1 MKKKFTLLLFA
12 ILSLTMSLNAQ
23 SPLTFQWA
31 HSVDGATTGGD
42 NVMGMCKS
50 SDGYYYVAT
59 NFGTST
65 TQNAMNVWFDGE
77 QLKDKYGF
85 YEGSPYTGTS
95 QNGNMLL
102 QKIAKDGSVVWT
114 TFTNKGD
121 VDHSATQI
129 APTSDGG
136 VIIALKC
143 RAWVEDA
150 GLINLLCYVD
160 PKGAEQRITSD
171 QVKSEYRYLI
181 MKITK
186 AGKIGWYR
194 IISGLVKTYDET
206 HATKNN
212 IYINGLAVDEKDNIY
227 LAGNFRTEMYLNKA
241 DGTSATLVAK
251 SSIDSWGGDSQN
263 VVGDMFLV
271 KLDSK
276 GYYLNSIVNDGIV
289 DCAFLDKVAYNDGK
303 LYLDGRVRSVGND
316 ITFGGVKVNA
326 SKDFQTQLLLSVN
339 TEDLSVN
346 YIKSLTSVANKSGR
360 FVIQNKSAQYLNGY
374 VYFTGLLNGSW
385 KQENESENIATN
397 HSSNQLK
404 GYVLKMNPE
413 TGKVEKATV
422 RTDGGIGGF
431 FGVYEGTKKLYAFG
445 YGMGATDRGAIIAPI
460 DKETYA
466 VETPII
472 VCTYGIVGNAT
483 APIVDG
489 DILVM
494 ANRGGKGNTTDNVA
508 SFYGTDKKFEN
519 LNCWGSVYYSYK
531 MSDVISTGINKPTIS
546 GVASDAIVD
555 VYTLG
560 GVKVK
565 SGVAAG
571 NATEGLAKGIY
582 IVNHKKVIV
591 K

>member
-23 SPLTFQWA
+23 SPLAFQWA

-50 SDGYYYVAT
+50 SDGYYYIAT

-65 TQNAMNVWFDGE
+65 SQKALNVWFDGE
-77 QLKDKYGF
+77 LLKNEHGA
-85 YEGSPYTGTS
+85 YEGSPYTGNS

-102 QKIAKDGSVVWT
+102 QKVAKDGSVVWT
-114 TFTNKGD
+114 TFTKKGD
-121 VDHSATQI
+121 VDHAEV

-136 VIIALKC
+136 LIVALKC
-143 RAWVEDA
+143 RAWVKEA
-150 GLINLLCYVD
+150 GLENMLCYVD
-160 PKGAEQRITSD
+160 ANESETNITGD
-171 QVKSEYRYLI
+171 QVESEYRYLI

-186 AGKIGWYR
+186 TGTIEWYR
-194 IISGLVKTYDET
+194 KITGLVKNGEKQP
-206 HATKNN
+206 TKNN
-212 IYINGLAVDEKDNIY
+212 IYVYGLAVDEYDNIY
-227 LAGNFRTEMYLNKA
+227 LAGNFRTEMYLNKS
-241 DGTSATLVAK
+241 DETKVTLVAK
-251 SSIDSWGGDSQN
+251 SSVDTWDGDSQN
-263 VVGDMFLV
+263 TVGDMFLV

-276 GYYLNSIVNDGIV
+276 GYYLNSIVNNGIV
-289 DCAFLDKVAYNDGK
+289 DCAFLDKVVYNNGK
-303 LYLDGRVRSVGND
+303 LYLDGRVKSVGNE
-316 ITFGGVKVNA
+316 ITFGGVTVNA

-346 YIKSLTSVANKSGR
+346 YIKSLTSVENVKKR

-385 KQENESENIATN
+385 QQEGESENIATN
-397 HSSNQLK
+397 HTSAQLK

-431 FGVYEGTKKLYAFG
+431 LGVYEGAEKLYAFG
-445 YGMGATDRGAIIAPI
+445 YDFSGGAIIAPI

-483 APIVDG
+483 TPIVDG
-489 DILVM
+489 ENFVM
-494 ANRGGKGNTTDNVA
+494 ANRGKSAA

-519 LNCWGSVYYSYK
+519 LKNWGSVYYSYK

-546 GVASDAIVD
+546 GVASDVIVD

-565 SGVAAG
+565 SGVAAS

>member
-12 ILSLTMSLNAQ
+12 ILSLTMSMNAQ

-50 SDGYYYVAT
+50 SDGYYYIAT

-65 TQNAMNVWFDGE
+65 TQKALNVWFDGE
-77 QLKDKYGF
+77 QLKDEHGA

-102 QKIAKDGSVVWT
+102 QKVAKDGSVVWT
-114 TFTNKGD
+114 VFTKKGD
-121 VDHSATQI
+121 VDHAEI

-136 VIIALKC
+136 LIVALKC
-143 RAWVEDA
+143 RAWVKEA
-150 GLINLLCYVD
+150 GLENMLCYVD
-160 PKGAEQRITSD
+160 ATGSENDITGD
-171 QVKSEYRYLI
+171 QVESEYRYLI

-186 AGKIGWYR
+186 TGMIEWYR
-194 IISGLVKTYDET
+194 KITGLVKTNGENKP
-206 HATKNN
+206 TKNN
-212 IYINGLAVDEKDNIY
+212 IYVNGLAVDESDNIY
-227 LAGNFRTEMYLNKA
+227 LAGNFRTEMYLNKS
-241 DGTSATLVAK
+241 DGTKATMVAK
-251 SSIDSWGGDSQN
+251 SSVDTWGGDSQN
-263 VVGDMFLV
+263 TVGDMFLA

-276 GYYLNSIVNDGIV
+276 GYYLNSVVNEGVV
-289 DCAFLDKVAYNDGK
+289 DCAFLDKVVYNDGK
-303 LYLDGRVRSVGND
+303 LYLDGRVKSVGNE
-316 ITFGGVKVNA
+316 ITFGGVKVDA

-346 YIKSLTSVANKSGR
+346 YIKSLTSVANKSGK
-360 FVIQNKSAQYLNGY
+360 FVIQNKSVQYLNGY

-385 KQENESENIATN
+385 QQEGESENIATN
-397 HSSNQLK
+397 HTSAQLK

-413 TGKVEKATV
+413 IGKVEKATV

-445 YGMGATDRGAIIAPI
+445 YGMSATDRGAIIVPI

-483 APIVDG
+483 SPIVDG
-489 DILVM
+489 ENFVM
-494 ANRGGKGNTTDNVA
+494 ANRGKSAA

-519 LNCWGSVYYSYK
+519 LKNWGSVYYSYK

-546 GVASDAIVD
+546 GVASDVIVD

-565 SGVAAG
+565 SGVAAS

>member
-23 SPLTFQWA
+23 SPLAFQWA

-50 SDGYYYVAT
+50 SDGYYYIAT

-65 TQNAMNVWFDGE
+65 TQKALNVWFDGE
-77 QLKDKYGF
+77 QLKGDHSV

-102 QKIAKDGSVVWT
+102 QKVAKDGSVVWT
-114 TFTNKGD
+114 TFTKKGD
-121 VDHSATQI
+121 VDHAEI

-136 VIIALKC
+136 LIVALKC
-143 RAWVEDA
+143 RAWVKEA
-150 GLINLLCYVD
+150 GLENMLCYVD
-160 PKGAEQRITSD
+160 ATESETNITGD
-171 QVKSEYRYLI
+171 QVESEYRYLI

-186 AGKIGWYR
+186 TGTIEWYR
-194 IISGLVKTYDET
+194 KITGLVKTNGEKKP
-206 HATKNN
+206 TKNN
-212 IYINGLAVDEKDNIY
+212 IYVNGLAVDENDNIY
-227 LAGNFRTEMYLNKA
+227 LAGNFRTEMYLNKS
-241 DGTSATLVAK
+241 DETKVTLVAK
-251 SSIDSWGGDSQN
+251 SSVDTWGGDSQN
-263 VVGDMFLV
+263 TVGDMFLA

-276 GYYLNSIVNDGIV
+276 GYYLNSVVNEGVV
-289 DCAFLDKVAYNDGK
+289 DCAFLDKVVYNDGK
-303 LYLDGRVRSVGND
+303 LYLDGRVKSVGNE
-316 ITFGGVKVNA
+316 ITFGGVKVDA

-360 FVIQNKSAQYLNGY
+360 FVIQNKSVQYLNGY

-385 KQENESENIATN
+385 QQEGESENIATN
-397 HSSNQLK
+397 HESAQLK

-422 RTDGGIGGF
+422 RTDGSIGGF
-431 FGVYEGTKKLYAFG
+431 FGVYEGTEKLYAFG
-445 YGMGATDRGAIIAPI
+445 YDFSGGAIVAPI
-460 DKETYA
+460 NKNTYA
-466 VETPII
+466 VETPIQ
-472 VCTYGIVGNAT
+472 VCDYGTVGNAT

-489 DILVM
+489 ENFIM
-494 ANRGGKGNTTDNVA
+494 ANRGGIARATDNTV

-546 GVASDAIVD
+546 GVDSDAFVD
-555 VYTLG
+555 VYTIG

-571 NATEGLAKGIY
+571 NATEGLAKGVY

>member
-23 SPLTFQWA
+23 SPLAFQWA

-50 SDGYYYVAT
+50 SDGYYYIAT

-65 TQNAMNVWFDGE
+65 TQKALNVWFDGE
-77 QLKDKYGF
+77 LLEGNHGA

-102 QKIAKDGSVVWT
+102 QKVAKDGSVVWT
-114 TFTNKGD
+114 TFTKKGD
-121 VDHSATQI
+121 VDHAEV

-136 VIIALKC
+136 LIVALKC
-143 RAWVEDA
+143 RAWVKEA
-150 GLINLLCYVD
+150 GLENMLCYVD
-160 PKGAEQRITSD
+160 ATESETNITGD
-171 QVKSEYRYLI
+171 QVESEYRYLI

-186 AGKIGWYR
+186 TGTIEWYR
-194 IISGLVKTYDET
+194 KITGLVKNGEKQP
-206 HATKNN
+206 TKNN
-212 IYINGLAVDEKDNIY
+212 IYVYGLAVDEYDNIY
-227 LAGNFRTEMYLNKA
+227 LAGNFRTEMYLNKS
-241 DGTSATLVAK
+241 DETKVTLVAK
-251 SSIDSWGGDSQN
+251 SSVDTWDGDSQN
-263 VVGDMFLV
+263 TVGDMFLV

-276 GYYLNSIVNDGIV
+276 GYYLNSIVNNGIV
-289 DCAFLDKVAYNDGK
+289 DCAFLDKVVYNNGK
-303 LYLDGRVRSVGND
+303 LYLDGRVKSVGNE
-316 ITFGGVKVNA
+316 ITFGGVTVNA

-346 YIKSLTSVANKSGR
+346 YIKSLTSVENVKKR

-385 KQENESENIATN
+385 QQEGESENIATN
-397 HSSNQLK
+397 HTAAQLK

-445 YGMGATDRGAIIAPI
+445 YDFSGGAIIAPI

-472 VCTYGIVGNAT
+472 VCKYGIVGNAT
-483 APIVDG
+483 TPIVDG
-489 DILVM
+489 ENFVM
-494 ANRGGKGNTTDNVA
+494 ANRGKSAA

-519 LNCWGSVYYSYK
+519 LKNWGSVYYSYK

-546 GVASDAIVD
+546 GVASDVIVD

-565 SGVAAG
+565 SGVAAS

>member
-23 SPLTFQWA
+23 SPLAFQWA
-31 HSVDGATTGGD
+31 HSVDGATTAGD

-50 SDGYYYVAT
+50 SDGYYYIAT

-65 TQNAMNVWFDGE
+65 SQKALNVWFDGE
-77 QLKDKYGF
+77 LLKNEHGA
-85 YEGSPYTGTS
+85 YEGSPYTGNS

-102 QKIAKDGSVVWT
+102 QKVAKDGSVVWT
-114 TFTNKGD
+114 TFTKKGD
-121 VDHSATQI
+121 VDHAEV

-136 VIIALKC
+136 LIVALKC
-143 RAWVEDA
+143 RAWVKEA
-150 GLINLLCYVD
+150 GLENMLCYVD
-160 PKGAEQRITSD
+160 ATESETNITGD
-171 QVKSEYRYLI
+171 QVESEYRYLI

-186 AGKIGWYR
+186 TGTIEWYR
-194 IISGLVKTYDET
+194 KITGLVKNGKKQP
-206 HATKNN
+206 TKNN
-212 IYINGLAVDEKDNIY
+212 IYVYGLAVDEYDNIY
-227 LAGNFRTEMYLNKA
+227 LAGNFRTEMYLNKS
-241 DGTSATLVAK
+241 DETKVTLVAK
-251 SSIDSWGGDSQN
+251 SSVDTWDGDSQN
-263 VVGDMFLV
+263 TVGDMFLV

-276 GYYLNSIVNDGIV
+276 GYYLNSIVNNGIV
-289 DCAFLDKVAYNDGK
+289 DCAFLDKVVYNNGK
-303 LYLDGRVRSVGND
+303 LYLDGRVKSVGNE
-316 ITFGGVKVNA
+316 ITFGGVTVNA

-346 YIKSLTSVANKSGR
+346 YIKSLTSVENVKKR

-385 KQENESENIATN
+385 QQEGESENIATN
-397 HSSNQLK
+397 HTSAQLK

-445 YGMGATDRGAIIAPI
+445 YDFSGGAIIAPI

-472 VCTYGIVGNAT
+472 VCKYGIVGNAT
-483 APIVDG
+483 TPIVDG
-489 DILVM
+489 ENFVM
-494 ANRGGKGNTTDNVA
+494 ANRGKSAA

-519 LNCWGSVYYSYK
+519 LKNWGSVYYSYK

-546 GVASDAIVD
+546 GVASDVIVD

-565 SGVAAG
+565 SGVAAS

>member
-23 SPLTFQWA
+23 TPLAFQWA

-50 SDGYYYVAT
+50 SDGYYYIAT

-65 TQNAMNVWFDGE
+65 TKKALNVWFDGE
-77 QLKDKYGF
+77 LLKNEHGA

-102 QKIAKDGSVVWT
+102 QKVAKDGSVVWT
-114 TFTNKGD
+114 TFTKKGD
-121 VDHSATQI
+121 VDHAEV

-136 VIIALKC
+136 LIVALKC
-143 RAWVEDA
+143 RAWVKEA
-150 GLINLLCYVD
+150 GLENMLCYVD
-160 PKGAEQRITSD
+160 ATESETNITGD
-171 QVKSEYRYLI
+171 QVESEYRYLI

-186 AGKIGWYR
+186 TGTIEWYR
-194 IISGLVKTYDET
+194 KITGLVKNGEKQP
-206 HATKNN
+206 TKNN
-212 IYINGLAVDEKDNIY
+212 IYVYGLAVDEYDNIY
-227 LAGNFRTEMYLNKA
+227 LAGNFRTEMYLNKS
-241 DGTSATLVAK
+241 DETKATLVAK
-251 SSIDSWGGDSQN
+251 SSVDTWGGDSQN
-263 VVGDMFLV
+263 TVGDMFLV

-276 GYYLNSIVNDGIV
+276 GYYLNSVVNEGVV
-289 DCAFLDKVAYNDGK
+289 DCAFLDKVVYNDGK
-303 LYLDGRVRSVGND
+303 LYLDGRVKSVGNE
-316 ITFGGVKVNA
+316 ITFGGVTVNA

-360 FVIQNKSAQYLNGY
+360 FVIQNKSVQYLNGY

-385 KQENESENIATN
+385 KQESESENIATN
-397 HSSNQLK
+397 HTSAQLK
-404 GYVLKMNPE
+404 GYVVKMNPE

-431 FGVYEGTKKLYAFG
+431 FGVYEGAEKLYAFG
-445 YGMGATDRGAIIAPI
+445 YDFSGGAIVAPI
-460 DKETYA
+460 NKNTYA

-472 VCTYGIVGNAT
+472 VCKYGLVGNAT
-483 APIVDG
+483 TPIVDG
-489 DILVM
+489 ENFVM
-494 ANRGGKGNTTDNVA
+494 ANRGKSAA

-519 LNCWGSVYYSYK
+519 LKNWGSVYYSYK

-546 GVASDAIVD
+546 GIDSDVIVD

-565 SGVAAG
+565 SGVAAS

>member
-23 SPLTFQWA
+23 SPLAFQWA

-50 SDGYYYVAT
+50 SDGYYYIAT

-65 TQNAMNVWFDGE
+65 TQKALNVWFDGE
-77 QLKDKYGF
+77 QLKGDHSV

-102 QKIAKDGSVVWT
+102 QKVAKDGSVVWT
-114 TFTNKGD
+114 TFTKKGD
-121 VDHSATQI
+121 VDHPEI

-136 VIIALKC
+136 LIVALKC
-143 RAWVEDA
+143 RAWVKEA
-150 GLINLLCYVD
+150 GLENMLCYVD
-160 PKGAEQRITSD
+160 ATESETNITGD
-171 QVKSEYRYLI
+171 QVESEYRYLI

-186 AGKIGWYR
+186 TGTIEWYR
-194 IISGLVKTYDET
+194 KITGLVKTNGEKKP
-206 HATKNN
+206 TKNN
-212 IYINGLAVDEKDNIY
+212 IYVNGLAVDENDNIY
-227 LAGNFRTEMYLNKA
+227 LAGNFRTEMYLNKS
-241 DGTSATLVAK
+241 DETKVTLVAK
-251 SSIDSWGGDSQN
+251 SSVDTWGGDSQN
-263 VVGDMFLV
+263 TVGDMFLA

-276 GYYLNSIVNDGIV
+276 GYYLNSVVNEGVV
-289 DCAFLDKVAYNDGK
+289 DCAFLDKVVYNDGK
-303 LYLDGRVRSVGND
+303 LYLDGRVKSVGNE
-316 ITFGGVKVNA
+316 ITFGGVKVDA

-360 FVIQNKSAQYLNGY
+360 FVIQNKSVQYLNGY

-385 KQENESENIATN
+385 QQEGESENIATN
-397 HSSNQLK
+397 HESAQLK

-422 RTDGGIGGF
+422 RTDGSIGGF

-445 YGMGATDRGAIIAPI
+445 YGMSATDRGAIIVPI

-483 APIVDG
+483 SPIVDG
-489 DILVM
+489 ENFVM
-494 ANRGGKGNTTDNVA
+494 ANRGKSAA

-519 LNCWGSVYYSYK
+519 LKNWGSVYYSYK

-546 GVASDAIVD
+546 GVASDVIVD

-565 SGVAAG
+565 SGVAAS
-571 NATEGLAKGIY
+571 NATEGLAKGVY

>member
-23 SPLTFQWA
+23 SPLAFQWA

-50 SDGYYYVAT
+50 SDGYYYIAT

-65 TQNAMNVWFDGE
+65 SQKALNVWFDGE
-77 QLKDKYGF
+77 LLKNEHGA

-102 QKIAKDGSVVWT
+102 QKVAKDGSVVWT
-114 TFTNKGD
+114 TFTKKCD
-121 VDHSATQI
+121 VDHAEI

-136 VIIALKC
+136 LIVALKC
-143 RAWVEDA
+143 RAWVKEA
-150 GLINLLCYVD
+150 GLENMLCYVD
-160 PKGAEQRITSD
+160 ATESETNITGD
-171 QVKSEYRYLI
+171 QVESEYRYLI

-186 AGKIGWYR
+186 TGTIEWYR
-194 IISGLVKTYDET
+194 RITGLVKTNGENKP
-206 HATKNN
+206 TKNN
-212 IYINGLAVDEKDNIY
+212 IYVNGLAVDENDNIY
-227 LAGNFRTEMYLNKA
+227 LAGNFRTEMYLNKS
-241 DGTSATLVAK
+241 DETKATLVAK
-251 SSIDSWGGDSQN
+251 SSVDTWGGDSQN
-263 VVGDMFLV
+263 TVGDMFLV

-276 GYYLNSIVNDGIV
+276 GYYLNSVVNEGVV
-289 DCAFLDKVAYNDGK
+289 DCAFLDKVVYNDGK
-303 LYLDGRVRSVGND
+303 LYLDGRVKSVGNE
-316 ITFGGVKVNA
+316 ITFGGVTVNA

-360 FVIQNKSAQYLNGY
+360 FVIQNKSVQYLNGY

-385 KQENESENIATN
+385 QQEGKSENIATN
-397 HSSNQLK
+397 HSSTQLK

-472 VCTYGIVGNAT
+472 VCIYGIVGNAT
-483 APIVDG
+483 TPIVDG
-489 DILVM
+489 ENFVM
-494 ANRGGKGNTTDNVA
+494 ANRGKSAA

-519 LNCWGSVYYSYK
+519 LKNWGSVYYSYK

-546 GVASDAIVD
+546 GVASDVIVD

-565 SGVAAG
+565 SGVAAS

>member
-23 SPLTFQWA
+23 SPLAFQWA

-50 SDGYYYVAT
+50 SDGYYYIAT

-65 TQNAMNVWFDGE
+65 TQKALNVWFDGE
-77 QLKDKYGF
+77 LLEGNHGA

-102 QKIAKDGSVVWT
+102 QKVAKDGSVVWT
-114 TFTNKGD
+114 TFTKKGD
-121 VDHSATQI
+121 VDHAEV

-136 VIIALKC
+136 LIVALKC
-143 RAWVEDA
+143 RAWVKEA
-150 GLINLLCYVD
+150 GLENMLCYVD
-160 PKGAEQRITSD
+160 ATESETNITGD
-171 QVKSEYRYLI
+171 QVESEYRYLI

-186 AGKIGWYR
+186 TGTIEWYR
-194 IISGLVKTYDET
+194 KITGLVKNGEKQP
-206 HATKNN
+206 TKNN
-212 IYINGLAVDEKDNIY
+212 IYVYGLAVDEYDNIY
-227 LAGNFRTEMYLNKA
+227 LAGNFRTEMYLNKS
-241 DGTSATLVAK
+241 DETKVTLVAK
-251 SSIDSWGGDSQN
+251 SSVDTWDGDSQN
-263 VVGDMFLV
+263 TVGDMFLV

-276 GYYLNSIVNDGIV
+276 GYYLNSIVNNGIV
-289 DCAFLDKVAYNDGK
+289 DCAFLDKVVYNNGK
-303 LYLDGRVRSVGND
+303 LYLDGRVKSVGNE
-316 ITFGGVKVNA
+316 ITFGGVTVNA

-346 YIKSLTSVANKSGR
+346 YIKSLTSVENVKKR

-385 KQENESENIATN
+385 QQEGESENIATN
-397 HSSNQLK
+397 HTSAQLK

-445 YGMGATDRGAIIAPI
+445 YDFSGGAIIGPI

-472 VCTYGIVGNAT
+472 VCKYGIVGNAT
-483 APIVDG
+483 TPIVDG
-489 DILVM
+489 ENFVM
-494 ANRGGKGNTTDNVA
+494 ANRGKSAA

-519 LNCWGSVYYSYK
+519 LKNWGSVYYSYK

-546 GVASDAIVD
+546 GVASDVIVD

-565 SGVAAG
+565 SGVAAS

>member
-23 SPLTFQWA
+23 SPLAFQWA

-50 SDGYYYVAT
+50 SDGYYYIAT

-65 TQNAMNVWFDGE
+65 TQKALNVWFDGE
-77 QLKDKYGF
+77 LLKNEHGA

-102 QKIAKDGSVVWT
+102 QKVAKDGSVVWT
-114 TFTNKGD
+114 TFTKKGD
-121 VDHSATQI
+121 VDHAEVT
-129 APTSDGG
+129 PTSDGG
-136 VIIALKC
+136 LIVALKC
-143 RAWVEDA
+143 RAWVKEA
-150 GLINLLCYVD
+150 GLENMLCYVD
-160 PKGAEQRITSD
+160 ATESETNITGD
-171 QVKSEYRYLI
+171 QVESEYRYLI

-186 AGKIGWYR
+186 TGTIEWYR
-194 IISGLVKTYDET
+194 KITGLVKTNGENKP
-206 HATKNN
+206 TKNN
-212 IYINGLAVDEKDNIY
+212 IYVNGLAVDENDNIY
-227 LAGNFRTEMYLNKA
+227 LAGNFRTEMYLNKS
-241 DGTSATLVAK
+241 DETKATLVAK
-251 SSIDSWGGDSQN
+251 SSVDTWGGDSQN
-263 VVGDMFLV
+263 TVGDMFLV

-276 GYYLNSIVNDGIV
+276 GYYLNSVVNEGVV
-289 DCAFLDKVAYNDGK
+289 DCAFLDKVVYNDGK
-303 LYLDGRVRSVGND
+303 LYLDGRVKSVGNE
-316 ITFGGVKVNA
+316 ITFGGVTVNA

-360 FVIQNKSAQYLNGY
+360 FVIQNKSVQYLNGY

-385 KQENESENIATN
+385 QQEGESENIATN
-397 HSSNQLK
+397 HTSAQLK

-445 YGMGATDRGAIIAPI
+445 YDFSGGAIIAPI

-472 VCTYGIVGNAT
+472 VCKYGIVGNAT
-483 APIVDG
+483 TPIVDG
-489 DILVM
+489 ENFVM
-494 ANRGGKGNTTDNVA
+494 ANRGKSAA

-519 LNCWGSVYYSYK
+519 LKNWGSVYYSYK

-546 GVASDAIVD
+546 GVASDVIVD

-565 SGVAAG
+565 SGVAAS

>member
-23 SPLTFQWA
+23 SPLAFQWA

-50 SDGYYYVAT
+50 SDGYYYIAT

-65 TQNAMNVWFDGE
+65 TQKALNVWFDGE
-77 QLKDKYGF
+77 LLKNEHGA

-102 QKIAKDGSVVWT
+102 QKVAKDGSVVWT
-114 TFTNKGD
+114 TFTKKGD
-121 VDHSATQI
+121 VDHAEVT
-129 APTSDGG
+129 PTSDGG
-136 VIIALKC
+136 LIVALKC
-143 RAWVEDA
+143 RAWVKEA
-150 GLINLLCYVD
+150 GLENMLCYVD
-160 PKGAEQRITSD
+160 ATESETNITGD
-171 QVKSEYRYLI
+171 QVESEYRYLI

-186 AGKIGWYR
+186 TGTIEWYR
-194 IISGLVKTYDET
+194 KITGLVKNGKKQP
-206 HATKNN
+206 TKNN
-212 IYINGLAVDEKDNIY
+212 IYVYGLAVDEYDNIY
-227 LAGNFRTEMYLNKA
+227 LAGNFRTEMYLNKS
-241 DGTSATLVAK
+241 DETKVTLVAK
-251 SSIDSWGGDSQN
+251 SSVDTWDGDSQN
-263 VVGDMFLV
+263 TVGDMFLV

-276 GYYLNSIVNDGIV
+276 GYYLNSIVNNGIV
-289 DCAFLDKVAYNDGK
+289 DCAFLDKVAYNNGK
-303 LYLDGRVRSVGND
+303 LYLDGRVKSVGNE
-316 ITFGGVKVNA
+316 ITFGGVTVNA

-346 YIKSLTSVANKSGR
+346 YIKSLTSVENVKKR

-385 KQENESENIATN
+385 QQEGESENIATN
-397 HSSNQLK
+397 HTSAQLK

-445 YGMGATDRGAIIAPI
+445 YDFSGGAIIAPI

-483 APIVDG
+483 TPIVDG
-489 DILVM
+489 ENFVM
-494 ANRGGKGNTTDNVA
+494 ANRGKSAA

-519 LNCWGSVYYSYK
+519 LKNWGSVYYSYK

-565 SGVAAG
+565 SGVVAS

>member
-23 SPLTFQWA
+23 SPLAFQWA

-50 SDGYYYVAT
+50 SDGYYYIAT

-65 TQNAMNVWFDGE
+65 TQKALNVWFDGE
-77 QLKDKYGF
+77 QLKGDHSV

-102 QKIAKDGSVVWT
+102 QKVAKDGSVVWT
-114 TFTNKGD
+114 TFTKKGD
-121 VDHSATQI
+121 VDHAEV

-136 VIIALKC
+136 LIVALKC
-143 RAWVEDA
+143 RAWVKEA
-150 GLINLLCYVD
+150 GLENMLCYVD
-160 PKGAEQRITSD
+160 ATESETNITGD
-171 QVKSEYRYLI
+171 QVESEYRYLI

-186 AGKIGWYR
+186 TGTIEWYR
-194 IISGLVKTYDET
+194 KITGLVKTNGEKKP
-206 HATKNN
+206 TKNN
-212 IYINGLAVDEKDNIY
+212 IYVNGLAVDENDNIY
-227 LAGNFRTEMYLNKA
+227 LAGNFRTEMYLNKS
-241 DGTSATLVAK
+241 DETKVTLVAK
-251 SSIDSWGGDSQN
+251 SSVDTWGGDSQN
-263 VVGDMFLV
+263 TVGDMFLA

-276 GYYLNSIVNDGIV
+276 GYYLNSVVNEGVV
-289 DCAFLDKVAYNDGK
+289 DCAFLDKVVYNDGK
-303 LYLDGRVRSVGND
+303 LYLDGRVKSVGNE
-316 ITFGGVKVNA
+316 ITFGGVTVNA

-360 FVIQNKSAQYLNGY
+360 FVIQNKSVQYLNGY

-385 KQENESENIATN
+385 QQEGESENIATN
-397 HSSNQLK
+397 HTSAQLK

-431 FGVYEGTKKLYAFG
+431 FGVYEGAEKLYAFG
-445 YGMGATDRGAIIAPI
+445 YDFSGGAIVAPI
-460 DKETYA
+460 NKNTYA
-466 VETPII
+466 VETPIQ
-472 VCTYGIVGNAT
+472 VCDYGIVGNAT
-483 APIVDG
+483 TPIVDG
-489 DILVM
+489 ENFVM
-494 ANRGGKGNTTDNVA
+494 ANRGKSAA

-519 LNCWGSVYYSYK
+519 LKNWGSVYYSYK
-531 MSDVISTGINKPTIS
+531 MSDVISTGINRPTIS
-546 GVASDAIVD
+546 GIDSDAIVD
-555 VYTLG
+555 VYTIG

-565 SGVAAG
+565 SGVAAS

>member
-1 MKKKFTLLLFA
+1 M
-12 ILSLTMSLNAQ
+12 
-23 SPLTFQWA
+23 
-31 HSVDGATTGGD
+31 
-42 NVMGMCKS
+42 
-50 SDGYYYVAT
+50 
-59 NFGTST
+59 
-65 TQNAMNVWFDGE
+65 
-77 QLKDKYGF
+77 
-85 YEGSPYTGTS
+85 
-95 QNGNMLL
+95 
-102 QKIAKDGSVVWT
+102 
-114 TFTNKGD
+114 
-121 VDHSATQI
+121 
-129 APTSDGG
+129 
-136 VIIALKC
+136 
-143 RAWVEDA
+143 
-150 GLINLLCYVD
+150 LCYVD
-160 PKGAEQRITSD
+160 ATESETNITGD
-171 QVKSEYRYLI
+171 QVESEYRYLI

-186 AGKIGWYR
+186 TGTIEWYR
-194 IISGLVKTYDET
+194 RITGLVKTNGENKP
-206 HATKNN
+206 TKNN
-212 IYINGLAVDEKDNIY
+212 IYVNGLAVDENDNIY
-227 LAGNFRTEMYLNKA
+227 LAGNFRTEMYLNKS
-241 DGTSATLVAK
+241 DETKATLVAK
-251 SSIDSWGGDSQN
+251 SSVDTWGGDSQN
-263 VVGDMFLV
+263 TVGDMFLV

-276 GYYLNSIVNDGIV
+276 GYYLNSVVNEGVV
-289 DCAFLDKVAYNDGK
+289 DCAFLDKVVYNDGK
-303 LYLDGRVRSVGND
+303 LYLDGRVKSVGNE
-316 ITFGGVKVNA
+316 ITFGGVTVNA

-360 FVIQNKSAQYLNGY
+360 FVIQNKSVQYLNGY

-385 KQENESENIATN
+385 QQEGKSENIATN
-397 HSSNQLK
+397 HSSTQLK

-472 VCTYGIVGNAT
+472 VCIYGIVGNAT
-483 APIVDG
+483 TPIVDG
-489 DILVM
+489 ENFVM
-494 ANRGGKGNTTDNVA
+494 ANRGKSAA

-519 LNCWGSVYYSYK
+519 LKNWGSVYYSYK

-546 GVASDAIVD
+546 GVASDVIVD

-565 SGVAAG
+565 SGVAAS

>member
-23 SPLTFQWA
+23 SPLAFQWA

-50 SDGYYYVAT
+50 SDGYYYIAT
-59 NFGTST
+59 SFGTST
-65 TQNAMNVWFDGE
+65 TQKALNVWFDGE
-77 QLKDKYGF
+77 LLKNEHGA

-102 QKIAKDGSVVWT
+102 QKVAKDGSVVWT
-114 TFTNKGD
+114 TFTKKGD
-121 VDHSATQI
+121 VDHAEV

-136 VIIALKC
+136 LIVALKC
-143 RAWVEDA
+143 RAWVKEA
-150 GLINLLCYVD
+150 GLENMLCYVD
-160 PKGAEQRITSD
+160 ATESETNITGD
-171 QVKSEYRYLI
+171 QVESEYRYLI

-186 AGKIGWYR
+186 TGTIEWYR
-194 IISGLVKTYDET
+194 KITGLVKTNDEKQP
-206 HATKNN
+206 TKNN
-212 IYINGLAVDEKDNIY
+212 IYVYGLAVDENDNIY
-227 LAGNFRTEMYLNKA
+227 LAGNFRTEMYLNKS
-241 DGTSATLVAK
+241 DETKATLVAK
-251 SSIDSWGGDSQN
+251 SSVDTWDGGSQKT
-263 VVGDMFLV
+263 VGDMFLV

-276 GYYLNSIVNDGIV
+276 GYYLNSIVNNGIV
-289 DCAFLDKVAYNDGK
+289 DCAFLDKVAYNNGK
-303 LYLDGRVRSVGND
+303 LYLDGRVKSVGNE
-316 ITFGGVKVNA
+316 ITFGGVTVNA

-346 YIKSLTSVANKSGR
+346 YIKSLTSVENVKKR

-385 KQENESENIATN
+385 QQEGESENIATN
-397 HSSNQLK
+397 HTSAQLK

-445 YGMGATDRGAIIAPI
+445 YDFSGGAIIAPI
-460 DKETYA
+460 DKETY
-466 VETPII
+466 T
-472 VCTYGIVGNAT
+472 
-483 APIVDG
+483 PIVDG
-489 DILVM
+489 ENFVM
-494 ANRGGKGNTTDNVA
+494 ANRGKSAA

-519 LNCWGSVYYSYK
+519 LKNWGSVYYSYK

-546 GVASDAIVD
+546 GVASDVIVD

-565 SGVAAG
+565 SGVAAS

>member
-23 SPLTFQWA
+23 SPLAFQWA

-50 SDGYYYVAT
+50 SDGYYYIAT

-65 TQNAMNVWFDGE
+65 TQKALNVWFDGE
-77 QLKDKYGF
+77 LLKNEHGA

-95 QNGNMLL
+95 QNGNGNMLL
-102 QKIAKDGSVVWT
+102 QKVAKDGSVVWT

-143 RAWVEDA
+143 RAWVKEA
-150 GLINLLCYVD
+150 GLENMLCYVD
-160 PKGAEQRITSD
+160 ATESETNITGD
-171 QVKSEYRYLI
+171 QVESEYRYLI

-186 AGKIGWYR
+186 TGTIEWYR
-194 IISGLVKTYDET
+194 KITGLVKTDDVKYP
-206 HATKNN
+206 TKNN
-212 IYINGLAVDEKDNIY
+212 IYVYGLAVDENDNIY
-227 LAGNFRTEMYLNKA
+227 LAGNFRTEMYLNKS
-241 DGTSATLVAK
+241 DETKVTLVAK
-251 SSIDSWGGDSQN
+251 SSVDTWGGDSQN
-263 VVGDMFLV
+263 TVGDMFLV

-276 GYYLNSIVNDGIV
+276 GYYLNSIVNNGIV
-289 DCAFLDKVAYNDGK
+289 DCAFLDKVVYNDGK
-303 LYLDGRVRSVGND
+303 LYLDGRVKSVGNE
-316 ITFGGVKVNA
+316 ITFGGVTVNA

-346 YIKSLTSVANKSGR
+346 YIKSLTSVENVKKR

-385 KQENESENIATN
+385 KQESESENIVTN
-397 HSSNQLK
+397 HTSAQLK

-483 APIVDG
+483 TPIVDG
-489 DILVM
+489 ENFVM
-494 ANRGGKGNTTDNVA
+494 ANRGKSAA

-519 LNCWGSVYYSYK
+519 LKNWGSVYYSYK

-565 SGVAAG
+565 SGVAAS

>member
-23 SPLTFQWA
+23 SPLAFQWA
-31 HSVDGATTGGD
+31 HSVDGATTAGD

-50 SDGYYYVAT
+50 SDGYYYIAT

-65 TQNAMNVWFDGE
+65 TQKALNVWFDGE
-77 QLKDKYGF
+77 LLKNEHGA
-85 YEGSPYTGTS
+85 YEGSPYTGNS

-102 QKIAKDGSVVWT
+102 QKVAKDGSVVWT
-114 TFTNKGD
+114 TFTKKGD
-121 VDHSATQI
+121 VDHAEV

-136 VIIALKC
+136 LIVALKC
-143 RAWVEDA
+143 RAWVKEA
-150 GLINLLCYVD
+150 GLENMLCYVD
-160 PKGAEQRITSD
+160 ATESETNITGD
-171 QVKSEYRYLI
+171 QVESEYRYLI

-186 AGKIGWYR
+186 TSTIEWYR
-194 IISGLVKTYDET
+194 KITGLVKTDGVKQP
-206 HATKNN
+206 TKNN
-212 IYINGLAVDEKDNIY
+212 IYVNGLAVDEYDNIY
-227 LAGNFRTEMYLNKA
+227 LAGNFRTEMYLNKS
-241 DGTSATLVAK
+241 DGTKATLVAK
-251 SSIDSWGGDSQN
+251 SSVDTWDGNSQKT
-263 VVGDMFLV
+263 VGDMFLV

-276 GYYLNSIVNDGIV
+276 GYYLNSIVNNGIV
-289 DCAFLDKVAYNDGK
+289 NCAFLDKVAYNNGK
-303 LYLDGRVRSVGND
+303 LYLDGRVKSVGNE
-316 ITFGGVKVNA
+316 ITFGGVTVNA

-346 YIKSLTSVANKSGR
+346 YIKSLTSVENVQKR

-385 KQENESENIATN
+385 KQESESENIVTN

-413 TGKVEKATV
+413 TGRIEKAAV

-431 FGVYEGTKKLYAFG
+431 CGVYEGAEKLYAFG
-445 YGMGATDRGAIIAPI
+445 YDFSGGAIVAPI
-460 DKETYA
+460 NKNTYA
-466 VETPII
+466 VETPIQ
-472 VCTYGIVGNAT
+472 VCDYGTVGNAT

-489 DILVM
+489 ENFVM
-494 ANRGGKGNTTDNVA
+494 ANRGKSAA

-519 LNCWGSVYYSYK
+519 LKNWGSVYYSYK

-546 GVASDAIVD
+546 GVASDVIVD

-560 GVKVK
+560 GAKVK
-565 SGVAAG
+565 SGVAAS

>member
-1 MKKKFTLLLFA
+1 MKKFTLLLFA

-23 SPLTFQWA
+23 SPLAFQWA
-31 HSVDGATTGGD
+31 HSVDGATTAGD

-50 SDGYYYVAT
+50 SDGYYFIAT
-59 NFGTST
+59 KFGTST
-65 TQNAMNVWFDGE
+65 TQKALNVWFDGE
-77 QLKDKYGF
+77 LLKNEHGA
-85 YEGSPYTGTS
+85 YEGSPYTGNS

-102 QKIAKDGSVVWT
+102 QKVAKDGSVVWT
-114 TFTNKGD
+114 TFTKKGD
-121 VDHSATQI
+121 VDHAEV

-136 VIIALKC
+136 LIVALKC
-143 RAWVEDA
+143 RAWVKEA
-150 GLINLLCYVD
+150 GLENMLCYVD
-160 PKGAEQRITSD
+160 ATESETNITGD
-171 QVKSEYRYLI
+171 QVESEYRYLI

-186 AGKIGWYR
+186 TGTIEWYR
-194 IISGLVKTYDET
+194 KITGLVKNGEKQP
-206 HATKNN
+206 TKNN
-212 IYINGLAVDEKDNIY
+212 IYVYGLAVDEYDNIY
-227 LAGNFRTEMYLNKA
+227 LAGNFRTEMYLNKS
-241 DGTSATLVAK
+241 DETKVTLVAK
-251 SSIDSWGGDSQN
+251 SSVDTWDGDSQN
-263 VVGDMFLV
+263 TVGDMFLV

-276 GYYLNSIVNDGIV
+276 GYYLNSIVNNGIV
-289 DCAFLDKVAYNDGK
+289 DCAFLDKVVYNNGK
-303 LYLDGRVRSVGND
+303 LYLDGRVKSVGNE
-316 ITFGGVKVNA
+316 ITFGGVTVNA

-346 YIKSLTSVANKSGR
+346 YIKSLTSVENVKKR

-385 KQENESENIATN
+385 KQESENIATN
-397 HSSNQLK
+397 HTSAQLK

-445 YGMGATDRGAIIAPI
+445 YDFSGGAIIAPI

-472 VCTYGIVGNAT
+472 VCKYGLVGNAT
-483 APIVDG
+483 TPIVDG
-489 DILVM
+489 ENFVM
-494 ANRGGKGNTTDNVA
+494 ANRGKSAA

-519 LNCWGSVYYSYK
+519 LKNWGSVYYSYK

-546 GVASDAIVD
+546 GVASDVIVD

-565 SGVAAG
+565 SGVAAS

>member
-23 SPLTFQWA
+23 SPLAFQWA

-50 SDGYYYVAT
+50 SDGYYYIAT

-65 TQNAMNVWFDGE
+65 TQKALNVWFDGE
-77 QLKDKYGF
+77 QLKGDHSV

-102 QKIAKDGSVVWT
+102 QKVAKDGSVVWT
-114 TFTNKGD
+114 TFTKKGD
-121 VDHSATQI
+121 VDYAEI

-136 VIIALKC
+136 LIVALKC
-143 RAWVEDA
+143 RAWVKEA
-150 GLINLLCYVD
+150 GLENMLCYVD
-160 PKGAEQRITSD
+160 ATESETNITGD
-171 QVKSEYRYLI
+171 QVESEYRYLI

-186 AGKIGWYR
+186 TGTIEWYR
-194 IISGLVKTYDET
+194 KITGLVKTNGEKKP
-206 HATKNN
+206 TKNN
-212 IYINGLAVDEKDNIY
+212 IYVNGLAVDENDNIY
-227 LAGNFRTEMYLNKA
+227 LAGNFRTEMYLNKS
-241 DGTSATLVAK
+241 DETKVTLVAK
-251 SSIDSWGGDSQN
+251 SSVDTWGGDSQN
-263 VVGDMFLV
+263 TVGDMFLA

-276 GYYLNSIVNDGIV
+276 GYYLNSVVNEGVV
-289 DCAFLDKVAYNDGK
+289 DCAFLDKVVYNDGK
-303 LYLDGRVRSVGND
+303 LYLDGRVKSVGNE
-316 ITFGGVKVNA
+316 ITFGGVKVDA

-360 FVIQNKSAQYLNGY
+360 FVIQNKSVQYLNGY

-385 KQENESENIATN
+385 QQEGESENIATN
-397 HSSNQLK
+397 HESAQLK

-422 RTDGGIGGF
+422 RTDGSIGGF

-445 YGMGATDRGAIIAPI
+445 YGMSATDRGAIIVPI

-483 APIVDG
+483 SPIVDG
-489 DILVM
+489 ENFVM
-494 ANRGGKGNTTDNVA
+494 ANRGKSAA

-519 LNCWGSVYYSYK
+519 LKNWGSVYYSYK

-546 GVASDAIVD
+546 GVASDVIVD

-565 SGVAAG
+565 SGVAAS
-571 NATEGLAKGIY
+571 NATEGLAKGVY

>member
-23 SPLTFQWA
+23 SPLAFQWA
-31 HSVDGATTGGD
+31 HSVDGATTAGD

-50 SDGYYYVAT
+50 SDGYYYIAT

-65 TQNAMNVWFDGE
+65 TQKALNVWFDGE
-77 QLKDKYGF
+77 LLKNEHGA

-102 QKIAKDGSVVWT
+102 QKVAKDGSVVWT
-114 TFTNKGD
+114 TFTKKGD
-121 VDHSATQI
+121 VDHAEV

-136 VIIALKC
+136 LIVALKC
-143 RAWVEDA
+143 RAWVKEA
-150 GLINLLCYVD
+150 GLENMLCYVD
-160 PKGAEQRITSD
+160 ATESETNITGD
-171 QVKSEYRYLI
+171 QVESEYRYLI

-186 AGKIGWYR
+186 TGTIEWYR
-194 IISGLVKTYDET
+194 KITGLVKTDGEKQP
-206 HATKNN
+206 TKNN
-212 IYINGLAVDEKDNIY
+212 IYVYGLAVDENDNIY
-227 LAGNFRTEMYLNKA
+227 LAGNFRTEMYLNKS
-241 DGTSATLVAK
+241 DETKATLVAK
-251 SSIDSWGGDSQN
+251 SSVDTWNGDSQKP
-263 VVGDMFLV
+263 VGDMFLV

-276 GYYLNSIVNDGIV
+276 GYYLNSIVNNGIV
-289 DCAFLDKVAYNDGK
+289 DCAFLDKVAYNNGK

-316 ITFGGVKVNA
+316 ITFGGVKVNV
-326 SKDFQTQLLLSVN
+326 SKDFQTQLLLSVS
-339 TEDLSVN
+339 TENLAVN

-385 KQENESENIATN
+385 KQESESENIVTN

-413 TGKVEKATV
+413 TGRIEKAAV

-431 FGVYEGTKKLYAFG
+431 FGVYEGAEKLYAFG
-445 YGMGATDRGAIIAPI
+445 YDFSGGAIVAPI
-460 DKETYA
+460 NKNTYA
-466 VETPII
+466 VETPIQ
-472 VCTYGIVGNAT
+472 VCDYGTVGNAT

-489 DILVM
+489 ENFIM
-494 ANRGGKGNTTDNVA
+494 ANRGGIARAIDNTV

-531 MSDVISTGINKPTIS
+531 MSDVISTGINRPTIS
-546 GVASDAIVD
+546 GIDSDAIVD
-555 VYTLG
+555 VYTIG

-565 SGVAAG
+565 SGVAAS

>member
-23 SPLTFQWA
+23 SPLAFQWA

-50 SDGYYYVAT
+50 SDGYYYIAT

-65 TQNAMNVWFDGE
+65 TQKALNVWFDGE
-77 QLKDKYGF
+77 LLKNEHGA

-95 QNGNMLL
+95 QNGNGNMLL
-102 QKIAKDGSVVWT
+102 QKVAKDGSVVWT

-143 RAWVEDA
+143 RAWVKEA
-150 GLINLLCYVD
+150 GLENMLCYVD
-160 PKGAEQRITSD
+160 ATESETNITGD
-171 QVKSEYRYLI
+171 QVESEYRYLI

-186 AGKIGWYR
+186 TGTIEWYR
-194 IISGLVKTYDET
+194 KITGLVKTDDVKYP
-206 HATKNN
+206 TKNN
-212 IYINGLAVDEKDNIY
+212 IYVYGLAVDENDNIY
-227 LAGNFRTEMYLNKA
+227 LAGNFRTEMYLNKS
-241 DGTSATLVAK
+241 DETKATLVAK
-251 SSIDSWGGDSQN
+251 SSVDTWGGDSQN
-263 VVGDMFLV
+263 TVGDMFLV

-276 GYYLNSIVNDGIV
+276 GYYLNSIVNNGIV
-289 DCAFLDKVAYNDGK
+289 DCAFLDKVAYNNGK
-303 LYLDGRVRSVGND
+303 LYLDGRVKSVGNE
-316 ITFGGVKVNA
+316 ITFGGVTVNA
-326 SKDFQTQLLLSVN
+326 SKDFQTLLLLSVN

-385 KQENESENIATN
+385 KQESESENIATN

-483 APIVDG
+483 TPIVDG
-489 DILVM
+489 ENFVM
-494 ANRGGKGNTTDNVA
+494 ANRGKSAA

-519 LNCWGSVYYSYK
+519 LKNWGSVYYSYK
-531 MSDVISTGINKPTIS
+531 MSDVISTGINRPTAS
-546 GVASDAIVD
+546 GIDSDAIVD
-555 VYTLG
+555 VYTIG

-571 NATEGLAKGIY
+571 NATDGLAKGVY
-582 IVNHKKVIV
+582 IINHKKVIV

>member
-23 SPLTFQWA
+23 SPLAFQWA
-31 HSVDGATTGGD
+31 HSVDGATTAGD

-59 NFGTST
+59 TFGTST
-65 TQNAMNVWFDGE
+65 TQKALNVWFDGE
-77 QLKDKYGF
+77 LLENEHGA

-95 QNGNMLL
+95 QNNNMLL
-102 QKIAKDGSVVWT
+102 QKVAKDGAVVWT
-114 TFTNKGD
+114 TFTKKGD
-121 VDHSATQI
+121 VDAQGTQV

-136 VIIALKC
+136 LIIALKC
-143 RAWVEDA
+143 RAWVEEA
-150 GLINLLCYVD
+150 GLENMLCYVD
-160 PKGAEQRITSD
+160 ATGSETNITGD
-171 QVKSEYRYLI
+171 QVPSEYRYLI
-181 MKITK
+181 IKITK
-186 AGKIGWYR
+186 TGTIEWYR
-194 IISGLVKTYDET
+194 KITGLVKKNGEKKP
-206 HATKNN
+206 TKDN
-212 IYINGLAVDEKDNIY
+212 IYVYGLAVDEYDNIY
-227 LAGNFRTEMYLNKA
+227 LAGNFRTEMYLNKS
-241 DGTSATLVAK
+241 DETKVTLVAK
-251 SSIDSWGGDSQN
+251 SSVDTWGGDPQN

-276 GYYLNSIVNDGIV
+276 GYYLNSIVNNGIV
-289 DCAFLDKVAYNDGK
+289 DCAFLDKVVYNDGK
-303 LYLDGRVRSVGND
+303 LYLDGRVKSVGNE
-316 ITFGGVKVNA
+316 ITFGGVTVNA

-346 YIKSLTSVANKSGR
+346 YIKSLTSVENVNKR

-385 KQENESENIATN
+385 QQEGESENIATN
-397 HSSNQLK
+397 HTSTWLK

-445 YGMGATDRGAIIAPI
+445 YGMSATDGAIIAPI

-466 VETPII
+466 VETPIT
-472 VCTYGIVGNAT
+472 VCNYGIVGNAT

-489 DILVM
+489 ENFVM
-494 ANRGGKGNTTDNVA
+494 ANRGGNKNA
-508 SFYGTDKKFEN
+508 AFFYGTDKKFEN
-519 LNCWGSVYYSYK
+519 LKSWGSVYYSYK

-546 GVASDAIVD
+546 GVASDVIVD

-571 NATEGLAKGIY
+571 NATEGLAKGVY

>member
-23 SPLTFQWA
+23 SPLAFQWA

-50 SDGYYYVAT
+50 SDGYYYIAT

-65 TQNAMNVWFDGE
+65 SQKALNVWFDGE
-77 QLKDKYGF
+77 LLKNEHGA

-102 QKIAKDGSVVWT
+102 QKVAKDGSVVWT
-114 TFTNKGD
+114 TFTKKGD
-121 VDHSATQI
+121 VDHAEV

-136 VIIALKC
+136 LIVALKC
-143 RAWVEDA
+143 RAWVKEA
-150 GLINLLCYVD
+150 GLENMLCYVD
-160 PKGAEQRITSD
+160 ATESETNITGD
-171 QVKSEYRYLI
+171 QVESEYRYLI

-186 AGKIGWYR
+186 TGTIEWYR
-194 IISGLVKTYDET
+194 KITGLVKNGEKQP
-206 HATKNN
+206 TKNN
-212 IYINGLAVDEKDNIY
+212 IYVYGLAVDEYDNIY
-227 LAGNFRTEMYLNKA
+227 LAGNFRTEMYLNKS
-241 DGTSATLVAK
+241 DETKVTLVAK
-251 SSIDSWGGDSQN
+251 SSVDTWDGDSQN
-263 VVGDMFLV
+263 TVGDMFLV

-276 GYYLNSIVNDGIV
+276 GYYLNSIVNNGIV
-289 DCAFLDKVAYNDGK
+289 DCAFLDKVVYNNGK
-303 LYLDGRVRSVGND
+303 LYLDGRVKSVGNE
-316 ITFGGVKVNA
+316 ITFGGVTVNA

-346 YIKSLTSVANKSGR
+346 YIKSLTSVENVKKR

-385 KQENESENIATN
+385 QQEGESENIATN
-397 HSSNQLK
+397 HTSAQLK

-413 TGKVEKATV
+413 TGKVEKAAV

-431 FGVYEGTKKLYAFG
+431 LGVYEGAEKLYAFG
-445 YGMGATDRGAIIAPI
+445 YDFSGGAIVAPI
-460 DKETYA
+460 NKNTYA
-466 VETPII
+466 VETPIQ
-472 VCTYGIVGNAT
+472 VCDYGIVGNAT
-483 APIVDG
+483 TPIVDG
-489 DILVM
+489 ENFVM
-494 ANRGGKGNTTDNVA
+494 ANRGKSAA

-519 LNCWGSVYYSYK
+519 LKNWGSVYYSYK

-546 GVASDAIVD
+546 GVASDVIVD

-565 SGVAAG
+565 SGVAAS

>member
-23 SPLTFQWA
+23 SPLAFQWA

-50 SDGYYYVAT
+50 SDGYYYIAT

-65 TQNAMNVWFDGE
+65 TQKALNVWFDGE
-77 QLKDKYGF
+77 QLKGDHSV

-102 QKIAKDGSVVWT
+102 QKVAKDGSVVWT
-114 TFTNKGD
+114 TFTKKGD
-121 VDHSATQI
+121 VDHAEV

-136 VIIALKC
+136 LIVALKC
-143 RAWVEDA
+143 RAWVKEA
-150 GLINLLCYVD
+150 GLENMLCYVD
-160 PKGAEQRITSD
+160 ATESETNITGG
-171 QVKSEYRYLI
+171 QVESEYRYLI

-186 AGKIGWYR
+186 TGTIEWYR
-194 IISGLVKTYDET
+194 KITGLVKTNGEKKP
-206 HATKNN
+206 TKNN
-212 IYINGLAVDEKDNIY
+212 IYVNGLAVDENDNIY
-227 LAGNFRTEMYLNKA
+227 LAGNFRTEMYLNKS
-241 DGTSATLVAK
+241 DETKATLVAK
-251 SSIDSWGGDSQN
+251 SSVDTWGGDSQN
-263 VVGDMFLV
+263 TVGDMFLV

-276 GYYLNSIVNDGIV
+276 GYYLNSIVNNGIV
-289 DCAFLDKVAYNDGK
+289 DCAFLDKVVYNDGK
-303 LYLDGRVRSVGND
+303 LYLDGRVKSVGNE
-316 ITFGGVKVNA
+316 ITFGGVTVNA

-360 FVIQNKSAQYLNGY
+360 FVIQNKSVQYLNGY

-385 KQENESENIATN
+385 QQEGESENIATN
-397 HSSNQLK
+397 HTSAQLK
-404 GYVLKMNPE
+404 GYVLKMNPK

-431 FGVYEGTKKLYAFG
+431 FGVYEGAEKLYAFG
-445 YGMGATDRGAIIAPI
+445 YDFSGGAIVAPI
-460 DKETYA
+460 NKNTYA
-466 VETPII
+466 VETPIQ
-472 VCTYGIVGNAT
+472 VCDYGLVGNAT
-483 APIVDG
+483 TPIVDG
-489 DILVM
+489 ENFVM
-494 ANRGGKGNTTDNVA
+494 ANRGKSAA

-519 LNCWGSVYYSYK
+519 LKNWGSVYYSYK
-531 MSDVISTGINKPTIS
+531 MSDVISTGINRPTAS
-546 GVASDAIVD
+546 GIDSDAIVD
-555 VYTLG
+555 VYTIG

>member
-23 SPLTFQWA
+23 SPLAFQWA

-50 SDGYYYVAT
+50 SDGYYYIAT

-65 TQNAMNVWFDGE
+65 TQKALNVWFDGE
-77 QLKDKYGF
+77 LLKNEHGA

-102 QKIAKDGSVVWT
+102 QKVAKDGSVVWT
-114 TFTNKGD
+114 TFTKKGD
-121 VDHSATQI
+121 VDHAEVT
-129 APTSDGG
+129 PTSDGG
-136 VIIALKC
+136 LIVALKC
-143 RAWVEDA
+143 RAWVKEA
-150 GLINLLCYVD
+150 GLENMLCYVD
-160 PKGAEQRITSD
+160 ATESETNITGD
-171 QVKSEYRYLI
+171 QVESEYRYLI

-186 AGKIGWYR
+186 TGTIEWYR
-194 IISGLVKTYDET
+194 KITGLVKNGEKQP
-206 HATKNN
+206 TKNN
-212 IYINGLAVDEKDNIY
+212 IYVYGLAVDEYDNIY
-227 LAGNFRTEMYLNKA
+227 LAGNFRTEMYLNKS
-241 DGTSATLVAK
+241 DETKVTLVAK
-251 SSIDSWGGDSQN
+251 SSVDTWDGDSQN
-263 VVGDMFLV
+263 TVGDMFLV

-276 GYYLNSIVNDGIV
+276 GYYLNSIVNNGIV
-289 DCAFLDKVAYNDGK
+289 DCAFLDKVVYNNGK
-303 LYLDGRVRSVGND
+303 LYLDGRVKSVGNE
-316 ITFGGVKVNA
+316 ITFGGVTVNA

-346 YIKSLTSVANKSGR
+346 YIKSLTSVENVKKR

-385 KQENESENIATN
+385 QQEGESENIATN
-397 HSSNQLK
+397 HTSAQLK

-445 YGMGATDRGAIIAPI
+445 YDFSGGAIIAPI

-472 VCTYGIVGNAT
+472 VCKYGIVGNAT
-483 APIVDG
+483 TPIVDG
-489 DILVM
+489 ENFVM
-494 ANRGGKGNTTDNVA
+494 ANRGKSAA

-519 LNCWGSVYYSYK
+519 LKNWGSVYYSYK

-546 GVASDAIVD
+546 GVASDVIVD

-565 SGVAAG
+565 SGVAAS

>member
-23 SPLTFQWA
+23 SPLAFQWA

-50 SDGYYYVAT
+50 SDGYYYIAT

-65 TQNAMNVWFDGE
+65 TQKALNVWFDGE
-77 QLKDKYGF
+77 QLKGDHSV

-102 QKIAKDGSVVWT
+102 QKVAKDGSVVWT
-114 TFTNKGD
+114 TFTKKGD
-121 VDHSATQI
+121 VDHAEV

-136 VIIALKC
+136 LIVALKC
-143 RAWVEDA
+143 RAWVKEA
-150 GLINLLCYVD
+150 GLENMLCYVD
-160 PKGAEQRITSD
+160 ATESETNITGD
-171 QVKSEYRYLI
+171 QVESEYRYLI

-186 AGKIGWYR
+186 TGTIEWYR
-194 IISGLVKTYDET
+194 KITGLVKTNGENKP
-206 HATKNN
+206 TKNN
-212 IYINGLAVDEKDNIY
+212 IYVNGLAVDENDNIY
-227 LAGNFRTEMYLNKA
+227 LAGNFRTEMYLNKS
-241 DGTSATLVAK
+241 DETKATLVAK
-251 SSIDSWGGDSQN
+251 SSVDTWRGDSQN
-263 VVGDMFLV
+263 TVGDMFLV

-276 GYYLNSIVNDGIV
+276 GYYLNSIVNNGIV
-289 DCAFLDKVAYNDGK
+289 DCAFLDKVVYNDGK
-303 LYLDGRVRSVGND
+303 LYLDGRVKSVGNE
-316 ITFGGVKVNA
+316 ITFGGVTVNA

-360 FVIQNKSAQYLNGY
+360 FVIQNKSVQYLNGY

-385 KQENESENIATN
+385 QQEGESENIATN
-397 HSSNQLK
+397 HTSAQLK

-413 TGKVEKATV
+413 TGKVEKATI

-431 FGVYEGTKKLYAFG
+431 FGVYEGAEKLYAFG
-445 YGMGATDRGAIIAPI
+445 YDFSGGAIVAPI
-460 DKETYA
+460 NKNTYA
-466 VETPII
+466 VETPIQ
-472 VCTYGIVGNAT
+472 VCDYGIVGNAT
-483 APIVDG
+483 TPIVDG
-489 DILVM
+489 ENFVM
-494 ANRGGKGNTTDNVA
+494 ANRGKSAA

-519 LNCWGSVYYSYK
+519 LKNWGSVYYSYK
-531 MSDVISTGINKPTIS
+531 MSDVISTGINRPTIS
-546 GVASDAIVD
+546 GIDSDAIVD
-555 VYTLG
+555 VYTIG

-565 SGVAAG
+565 SGVAAS

>member
-23 SPLTFQWA
+23 SPLAFQWA
-31 HSVDGATTGGD
+31 HSVDGATTAGD

-50 SDGYYYVAT
+50 SDGYYYIAT

-65 TQNAMNVWFDGE
+65 TQKALNVWFDGE
-77 QLKDKYGF
+77 LLKNEHGA
-85 YEGSPYTGTS
+85 YEGSPYTGNS

-102 QKIAKDGSVVWT
+102 QKVAKDGSVVWT
-114 TFTNKGD
+114 TFTKKGD
-121 VDHSATQI
+121 VDHAEV

-136 VIIALKC
+136 LIVALKC
-143 RAWVEDA
+143 RAWVKEA
-150 GLINLLCYVD
+150 GLENMLCYVD
-160 PKGAEQRITSD
+160 ATESETNITGD
-171 QVKSEYRYLI
+171 QVESEYRYLI

-186 AGKIGWYR
+186 TGTIEWYR
-194 IISGLVKTYDET
+194 KITGLVKTDGVKQP
-206 HATKNN
+206 TKNN
-212 IYINGLAVDEKDNIY
+212 IYVYGLVVDENDNIY
-227 LAGNFRTEMYLNKA
+227 LAGNFRTEMYLNKS
-241 DGTSATLVAK
+241 DETKATLVAK
-251 SSIDSWGGDSQN
+251 SSVDTWGGDSQN
-263 VVGDMFLV
+263 TVGDMFLV

-276 GYYLNSIVNDGIV
+276 GYYLNSVVNEGVV
-289 DCAFLDKVAYNDGK
+289 DCAFLDKVVYNDGK
-303 LYLDGRVRSVGND
+303 LYLDGRVKSVGNE
-316 ITFGGVKVNA
+316 ITFGGVTVNA

-360 FVIQNKSAQYLNGY
+360 FVIQNKSVQYLNGY

-385 KQENESENIATN
+385 KQESESENIVTN

-413 TGKVEKATV
+413 TGRIEKAAV

-431 FGVYEGTKKLYAFG
+431 CGVYEGAEKLYAFG
-445 YGMGATDRGAIIAPI
+445 YDFSGGAIVAPI
-460 DKETYA
+460 NKNTYA

-483 APIVDG
+483 TPIVDG
-489 DILVM
+489 ENFVM
-494 ANRGGKGNTTDNVA
+494 ANRGKSAA

-519 LNCWGSVYYSYK
+519 LKNWGSVYYSYK

-546 GVASDAIVD
+546 GIDSDVIVD

-565 SGVAAG
+565 SGVAAS

>member
-23 SPLTFQWA
+23 SPLAFQWA
-31 HSVDGATTGGD
+31 HSVDGATTAGD

-50 SDGYYYVAT
+50 SDGYYYIAT

-65 TQNAMNVWFDGE
+65 SQKALNVWFDGE
-77 QLKDKYGF
+77 LLKNEHGA
-85 YEGSPYTGTS
+85 YEGSPYTGNS

-102 QKIAKDGSVVWT
+102 QKVAKDGSVVWT
-114 TFTNKGD
+114 TFTKKGD
-121 VDHSATQI
+121 VDHAEV

-136 VIIALKC
+136 LIVALKC
-143 RAWVEDA
+143 RAWVKEA
-150 GLINLLCYVD
+150 GLENMLCYVD
-160 PKGAEQRITSD
+160 ATESETNITGD
-171 QVKSEYRYLI
+171 QVESEYRYLI

-186 AGKIGWYR
+186 TGTIEWYR
-194 IISGLVKTYDET
+194 KITGLVKNGEKQP
-206 HATKNN
+206 TKNN
-212 IYINGLAVDEKDNIY
+212 IYVYGLAVDEYDNIY
-227 LAGNFRTEMYLNKA
+227 LAGNFRTEMYLNKS
-241 DGTSATLVAK
+241 DETKVTLVAK
-251 SSIDSWGGDSQN
+251 SSVDTWDGDSQN
-263 VVGDMFLV
+263 TVGDMFLV

-276 GYYLNSIVNDGIV
+276 GYYLNSIVNNGIV
-289 DCAFLDKVAYNDGK
+289 DCAFLDKVVYNNGK
-303 LYLDGRVRSVGND
+303 LYLDGRVKSVGNE
-316 ITFGGVKVNA
+316 ITFGGVTVNA

-346 YIKSLTSVANKSGR
+346 YIKSLTSVENVKKR

-385 KQENESENIATN
+385 QQEGESENIATN
-397 HSSNQLK
+397 HTSAQLK

-445 YGMGATDRGAIIAPI
+445 YDFSGGAIIAPI

-472 VCTYGIVGNAT
+472 VCKYGIVGNAT
-483 APIVDG
+483 TPIVDG
-489 DILVM
+489 ENFVM
-494 ANRGGKGNTTDNVA
+494 ANRGKSAA

-519 LNCWGSVYYSYK
+519 LKNWGSVYYSYK

-546 GVASDAIVD
+546 GVASDVIVD

-560 GVKVK
+560 GAKVK
-565 SGVAAG
+565 SGVAAS

>member
-23 SPLTFQWA
+23 SPLAFQWA

-50 SDGYYYVAT
+50 SDGYYYIAT

-65 TQNAMNVWFDGE
+65 TQKALNVWFDGE
-77 QLKDKYGF
+77 LLKNEHGA

-95 QNGNMLL
+95 QNGNGNMLL
-102 QKIAKDGSVVWT
+102 QKVAKDGSVVWT

-143 RAWVEDA
+143 RAWVKEA
-150 GLINLLCYVD
+150 GLENMLCYVD
-160 PKGAEQRITSD
+160 ATESETNITGD
-171 QVKSEYRYLI
+171 QVESEYRYLI

-186 AGKIGWYR
+186 TGTIEWYR
-194 IISGLVKTYDET
+194 RITGLVKTNGENKP
-206 HATKNN
+206 TKNN
-212 IYINGLAVDEKDNIY
+212 IYVNGLAVDENDNIY
-227 LAGNFRTEMYLNKA
+227 LAGNFRTEMYLNKS
-241 DGTSATLVAK
+241 DETKATLVAK
-251 SSIDSWGGDSQN
+251 SSVDTWGGDSQN
-263 VVGDMFLV
+263 TVGDMFLV

-276 GYYLNSIVNDGIV
+276 GYYLNSIVNNGIV
-289 DCAFLDKVAYNDGK
+289 DCAFLDKVAYNNGK
-303 LYLDGRVRSVGND
+303 LYLDGRVKSVGNE
-316 ITFGGVKVNA
+316 ITFGGVTVNA

-346 YIKSLTSVANKSGR
+346 YIKSLTSVENVKKR
-360 FVIQNKSAQYLNGY
+360 FIIQNKSAQYLNGY

-385 KQENESENIATN
+385 KQESESENIATN

-489 DILVM
+489 ENFVM
-494 ANRGGKGNTTDNVA
+494 ANRGKSAA

-519 LNCWGSVYYSYK
+519 LKNWGSVYYSYK
-531 MSDVISTGINKPTIS
+531 MSDVISTGINRPTAS
-546 GVASDAIVD
+546 GIDSDAIVD
-555 VYTLG
+555 VYTIG

-565 SGVAAG
+565 SGVAAS

>member
-23 SPLTFQWA
+23 SPLAFQWA

-50 SDGYYYVAT
+50 SDGYYYIAT

-65 TQNAMNVWFDGE
+65 TQKALNVWFDGE
-77 QLKDKYGF
+77 LLKNEHGA

-95 QNGNMLL
+95 QNGNGNMLL
-102 QKIAKDGSVVWT
+102 QKVAKDGSVVWT

-143 RAWVEDA
+143 RAWVKEA
-150 GLINLLCYVD
+150 GLENMLCYVD
-160 PKGAEQRITSD
+160 ATESETNITGD
-171 QVKSEYRYLI
+171 QVESEYRYLI

-186 AGKIGWYR
+186 TGTIEWYR
-194 IISGLVKTYDET
+194 KITGLVKTDDVKYP
-206 HATKNN
+206 TKNN
-212 IYINGLAVDEKDNIY
+212 IYVNGLAVDENDNIY
-227 LAGNFRTEMYLNKA
+227 LAGNFRTGMYLNKS
-241 DGTSATLVAK
+241 DETKATLVAK
-251 SSIDSWGGDSQN
+251 SSVDTWGGDSQN
-263 VVGDMFLV
+263 TVGDMFLV

-276 GYYLNSIVNDGIV
+276 GYYLNSIVNNGIV
-289 DCAFLDKVAYNDGK
+289 DCAFLDKVAYNNGK
-303 LYLDGRVRSVGND
+303 LYLDGRVKSVGNE
-316 ITFGGVKVNA
+316 ITFGGVTVNA

-339 TEDLSVN
+339 TEELSVN
-346 YIKSLTSVANKSGR
+346 YIKSLTSVENVKKR

-385 KQENESENIATN
+385 KQESESENIVTN

-404 GYVLKMNPE
+404 GYVLKMNLE
-413 TGKVEKATV
+413 TGRIEKAAV

-431 FGVYEGTKKLYAFG
+431 CGVYEGAEKLYAFG
-445 YGMGATDRGAIIAPI
+445 YDFSGGAIVAPI
-460 DKETYA
+460 NKNTYA
-466 VETPII
+466 VETPIQ
-472 VCTYGIVGNAT
+472 VCDYGTVGNAT

-489 DILVM
+489 ENFVM
-494 ANRGGKGNTTDNVA
+494 ANRGKSAA

-519 LNCWGSVYYSYK
+519 LKNWGSVYYSYK

-546 GVASDAIVD
+546 GVASDVIVD

-565 SGVAAG
+565 SGVAAS

>member
-50 SDGYYYVAT
+50 SDGYYYIAT

-65 TQNAMNVWFDGE
+65 TQKALNVWFDGE
-77 QLKDKYGF
+77 PLKGDHSV

-102 QKIAKDGSVVWT
+102 QKVAKDGSVVWT
-114 TFTNKGD
+114 TFTKKGD
-121 VDHSATQI
+121 VDHAEV

-136 VIIALKC
+136 LIVALKC
-143 RAWVEDA
+143 RAWVKEA
-150 GLINLLCYVD
+150 GLENMLCYVD
-160 PKGAEQRITSD
+160 ATESETNITGD
-171 QVKSEYRYLI
+171 QVESEYRYLI

-186 AGKIGWYR
+186 TGTIEWYR
-194 IISGLVKTYDET
+194 KITGLVKTNGENKP
-206 HATKNN
+206 TKNN
-212 IYINGLAVDEKDNIY
+212 IYVNGLAVDENDNIY
-227 LAGNFRTEMYLNKA
+227 LAGNFRTEMYLNKS
-241 DGTSATLVAK
+241 DETKATLVAK
-251 SSIDSWGGDSQN
+251 SSVDTWGGDSQN
-263 VVGDMFLV
+263 TVGDMFLV

-276 GYYLNSIVNDGIV
+276 GYYLNSIVNNGIV
-289 DCAFLDKVAYNDGK
+289 DCAFLDKVVYNDGK
-303 LYLDGRVRSVGND
+303 LYLDGRVKSVGNE
-316 ITFGGVKVNA
+316 ITFGGVTVNA

-360 FVIQNKSAQYLNGY
+360 FVIQNKSVQYLNGY

-385 KQENESENIATN
+385 QQEGESENIATN
-397 HSSNQLK
+397 HTSAQLK

-431 FGVYEGTKKLYAFG
+431 FGVYEGAEKLYAFG
-445 YGMGATDRGAIIAPI
+445 YDFSGGAIVAPI
-460 DKETYA
+460 NKNTYA
-466 VETPII
+466 VETPIQ
-472 VCTYGIVGNAT
+472 VCDYGIVGNAT
-483 APIVDG
+483 TPIVDG
-489 DILVM
+489 ENFVM
-494 ANRGGKGNTTDNVA
+494 ANRGKSAA

-519 LNCWGSVYYSYK
+519 LKNWGSVYYSYK
-531 MSDVISTGINKPTIS
+531 MSDVISTGINRPTIS
-546 GVASDAIVD
+546 GIDSDAIVD
-555 VYTLG
+555 VYTIG

-565 SGVAAG
+565 SGVAAS

>member
-23 SPLTFQWA
+23 SPLAFQWA

-50 SDGYYYVAT
+50 SDGYYYIAT

-65 TQNAMNVWFDGE
+65 TQKALNVWFDGE
-77 QLKDKYGF
+77 QLKGDHSV

-102 QKIAKDGSVVWT
+102 QKVAKDGSVVWT
-114 TFTNKGD
+114 TFTKKGD
-121 VDHSATQI
+121 VDHAEI

-136 VIIALKC
+136 LIVALKC
-143 RAWVEDA
+143 RAWVKEA
-150 GLINLLCYVD
+150 GLENMLCYVD
-160 PKGAEQRITSD
+160 ATESETNITGD
-171 QVKSEYRYLI
+171 QVESEYRYLI

-186 AGKIGWYR
+186 IGTIEWYR
-194 IISGLVKTYDET
+194 KITGLVKTNGEKKP
-206 HATKNN
+206 TKNN
-212 IYINGLAVDEKDNIY
+212 IYVNGLAVDENDNIY
-227 LAGNFRTEMYLNKA
+227 LAGNFRTEMYLNKS
-241 DGTSATLVAK
+241 DETKATLVAK
-251 SSIDSWGGDSQN
+251 SSVDTWGGDSQN
-263 VVGDMFLV
+263 TVGDMFLV

-276 GYYLNSIVNDGIV
+276 GYYLNSIVNNGIV
-289 DCAFLDKVAYNDGK
+289 DCAFLDKVVYNDGK
-303 LYLDGRVRSVGND
+303 LYLDGRVKSVGNE
-316 ITFGGVKVNA
+316 ITFGGVTVNA

-360 FVIQNKSAQYLNGY
+360 FVIQNKSVQYLNGY

-385 KQENESENIATN
+385 QQEGESENIATN
-397 HSSNQLK
+397 HTSAQLK

-431 FGVYEGTKKLYAFG
+431 FGVYEGAEKLYAFG
-445 YGMGATDRGAIIAPI
+445 YDFSGGAIVAPI
-460 DKETYA
+460 NKNTYA
-466 VETPII
+466 VETPIQ
-472 VCTYGIVGNAT
+472 VCDYGIVGNAT
-483 APIVDG
+483 TPIVDG
-489 DILVM
+489 ENFVM
-494 ANRGGKGNTTDNVA
+494 ANRGKSAA

-519 LNCWGSVYYSYK
+519 LKNWGSVYYSYK
-531 MSDVISTGINKPTIS
+531 MSDVISTGINRPTIS
-546 GVASDAIVD
+546 GIDSDAIVD
-555 VYTLG
+555 VYTIG

-565 SGVAAG
+565 SGVAAS

>member
-23 SPLTFQWA
+23 SPLAFQWA
-31 HSVDGATTGGD
+31 HSVDGATTAGD

-50 SDGYYYVAT
+50 SDGYYYIAT

-65 TQNAMNVWFDGE
+65 SQKALNVWFDGE
-77 QLKDKYGF
+77 LLKNEHGA

-102 QKIAKDGSVVWT
+102 QKVAKDGSVVWT
-114 TFTNKGD
+114 TFTKKGD
-121 VDHSATQI
+121 VDHAEV

-136 VIIALKC
+136 LIVALKC
-143 RAWVEDA
+143 RAWVKEA
-150 GLINLLCYVD
+150 GLENMLCYVD
-160 PKGAEQRITSD
+160 ATESETNITGD
-171 QVKSEYRYLI
+171 QVESEYRYLI

-186 AGKIGWYR
+186 TGTIEWYR
-194 IISGLVKTYDET
+194 KITGLVKTNKTNDKNQP
-206 HATKNN
+206 TKNN
-212 IYINGLAVDEKDNIY
+212 IYVYGLAVDENDNIY
-227 LAGNFRTEMYLNKA
+227 LAGNFRTEMYLNKS
-241 DGTSATLVAK
+241 DETKATLVAK
-251 SSIDSWGGDSQN
+251 SSVDTWGGDSQN
-263 VVGDMFLV
+263 TVGDMFLV

-276 GYYLNSIVNDGIV
+276 GYYLNSIVNNGIV
-289 DCAFLDKVAYNDGK
+289 DCAFLDKVAYNNGK
-303 LYLDGRVRSVGND
+303 LYLDGRVKSVGND
-316 ITFGGVKVNA
+316 ITFGGVTVNA

-360 FVIQNKSAQYLNGY
+360 FVIQNKSVQYLNGY

-385 KQENESENIATN
+385 QQEGESENIATN
-397 HSSNQLK
+397 HTSAQLK

-445 YGMGATDRGAIIAPI
+445 YDFSGGAIIAPI

-472 VCTYGIVGNAT
+472 VCKYGLVGNAT
-483 APIVDG
+483 TPIVDG
-489 DILVM
+489 ENFVM
-494 ANRGGKGNTTDNVA
+494 ANRGKSAA

-519 LNCWGSVYYSYK
+519 LKNWGSVYYSYK

-546 GVASDAIVD
+546 GVASDVIVD

-565 SGVAAG
+565 SGVAAS

>member
-23 SPLTFQWA
+23 SPLAFQWA

-50 SDGYYYVAT
+50 SDGYYYIAT

-65 TQNAMNVWFDGE
+65 TQKALNVWFDGE
-77 QLKDKYGF
+77 QLKGDHSV

-102 QKIAKDGSVVWT
+102 QKVAKDGSVVWT
-114 TFTNKGD
+114 TFTKKGD
-121 VDHSATQI
+121 VDHAEI

-136 VIIALKC
+136 LIVALKC
-143 RAWVEDA
+143 RAWVKEA
-150 GLINLLCYVD
+150 GLENMLCYVD
-160 PKGAEQRITSD
+160 ATESETNITGD
-171 QVKSEYRYLI
+171 QVESEYRYLI

-186 AGKIGWYR
+186 TGTIEWYR
-194 IISGLVKTYDET
+194 KITGLVKTNGENKP
-206 HATKNN
+206 TKNN
-212 IYINGLAVDEKDNIY
+212 IYVNGLAVDEYDNIY
-227 LAGNFRTEMYLNKA
+227 LAGNFRTEMYLDKS
-241 DGTSATLVAK
+241 DETKATLVAK
-251 SSIDSWGGDSQN
+251 SSVDTWGGDSQN
-263 VVGDMFLV
+263 TVGDMFLV

-276 GYYLNSIVNDGIV
+276 GYYLNSVVNEGVV
-289 DCAFLDKVAYNDGK
+289 DCAFLDKVVYNDGN
-303 LYLDGRVRSVGND
+303 LYLDGRMKSVGNE
-316 ITFGGVKVNA
+316 ITFGGVTVNA

-360 FVIQNKSAQYLNGY
+360 FVIQNKSVQYLNGY

-385 KQENESENIATN
+385 QQEGESENIATN
-397 HSSNQLK
+397 HTSAQLK

-431 FGVYEGTKKLYAFG
+431 FGVYEGAEKLYAFG
-445 YGMGATDRGAIIAPI
+445 YDFSGGAIVAPI
-460 DKETYA
+460 NKNTYA
-466 VETPII
+466 VETPIQ
-472 VCTYGIVGNAT
+472 VCDYGIVGNAT
-483 APIVDG
+483 TPIVDG
-489 DILVM
+489 ENFVM
-494 ANRGGKGNTTDNVA
+494 ANRGKSAA

-519 LNCWGSVYYSYK
+519 LKNWGSVYYSYK
-531 MSDVISTGINKPTIS
+531 MSDVISTGINRPTIS
-546 GVASDAIVD
+546 GIDSDAIVD
-555 VYTLG
+555 VYTIG

-565 SGVAAG
+565 SGVAAS

>member
-23 SPLTFQWA
+23 SPLAFQWA

-50 SDGYYYVAT
+50 SDGYYYIAT

-65 TQNAMNVWFDGE
+65 TQKALNVWFDGE
-77 QLKDKYGF
+77 LLKNEHGA

-102 QKIAKDGSVVWT
+102 QKVAKDGSVVWT
-114 TFTNKGD
+114 TFTKKGD
-121 VDHSATQI
+121 VDHAEVT
-129 APTSDGG
+129 PTSDGG
-136 VIIALKC
+136 LIVALKC
-143 RAWVEDA
+143 RAWVKEA
-150 GLINLLCYVD
+150 GLENMLCYVD
-160 PKGAEQRITSD
+160 ATESETNITGD
-171 QVKSEYRYLI
+171 QVESEYRYLI

-186 AGKIGWYR
+186 TGTIEWYR
-194 IISGLVKTYDET
+194 KITGLVKTNGENKP
-206 HATKNN
+206 TKNN
-212 IYINGLAVDEKDNIY
+212 IYVNGLAVDENDNIY
-227 LAGNFRTEMYLNKA
+227 LAGNFRTEMYLNKS
-241 DGTSATLVAK
+241 DETKATLVAK
-251 SSIDSWGGDSQN
+251 SSVDTWGGDSQN
-263 VVGDMFLV
+263 TVGDMFLV

-276 GYYLNSIVNDGIV
+276 GYYLNSVVNNGIV
-289 DCAFLDKVAYNDGK
+289 DCAFLDKVAYNNGK
-303 LYLDGRVRSVGND
+303 LYLDGRVKSVGNE
-316 ITFGGVKVNA
+316 ITFGGVTVNA

-360 FVIQNKSAQYLNGY
+360 FVIQNKSVQYLNGY

-385 KQENESENIATN
+385 KQESESENIATN
-397 HSSNQLK
+397 HTSAQLK

-483 APIVDG
+483 TPIVDG
-489 DILVM
+489 ENFVM
-494 ANRGGKGNTTDNVA
+494 ANRGKSAA

-519 LNCWGSVYYSYK
+519 LKNWGSVYYSYK
-531 MSDVISTGINKPTIS
+531 MSDVISTGITKPTIS
-546 GVASDAIVD
+546 GVASDVIVD
-555 VYTLG
+555 VYTIG

-565 SGVAAG
+565 SGVAAS

>member
-23 SPLTFQWA
+23 SPLAFQWA
-31 HSVDGATTGGD
+31 HSVDGATTAGD

-50 SDGYYYVAT
+50 SDGYYYIAT

-65 TQNAMNVWFDGE
+65 TQKALNVWFDGE
-77 QLKDKYGF
+77 LLKNEHGA
-85 YEGSPYTGTS
+85 YEGSPYTGNS

-102 QKIAKDGSVVWT
+102 QKVAKDGSVVWT
-114 TFTNKGD
+114 TFTKKGD
-121 VDHSATQI
+121 VDHAEV

-136 VIIALKC
+136 LIVALKC
-143 RAWVEDA
+143 RAWVKEA
-150 GLINLLCYVD
+150 GLENMLCYVD
-160 PKGAEQRITSD
+160 ATESETNITGD
-171 QVKSEYRYLI
+171 QVESEYRYLI

-186 AGKIGWYR
+186 TGTIEWYR
-194 IISGLVKTYDET
+194 KITGLVKTDGVKQP
-206 HATKNN
+206 TKNN
-212 IYINGLAVDEKDNIY
+212 IYVYGLVVDENDNIY
-227 LAGNFRTEMYLNKA
+227 LAGNFRTEMYLNKS
-241 DGTSATLVAK
+241 DGTKATLVAK
-251 SSIDSWGGDSQN
+251 SSVDTWDGNSQKT
-263 VVGDMFLV
+263 VGDMFLV

-276 GYYLNSIVNDGIV
+276 GYYLNSVVNEGVV
-289 DCAFLDKVAYNDGK
+289 DCAFLDKVVYNDGK
-303 LYLDGRVRSVGND
+303 LYLDGRVKSVGNE
-316 ITFGGVKVNA
+316 ITFGGVTVNA

-360 FVIQNKSAQYLNGY
+360 FVIQNKSVQYLNGY

-385 KQENESENIATN
+385 KQESESENIATN
-397 HSSNQLK
+397 HTSAQLK

-445 YGMGATDRGAIIAPI
+445 YDFSGGAIIAPI

-472 VCTYGIVGNAT
+472 VCKYGLVGNAT
-483 APIVDG
+483 TPIVDG
-489 DILVM
+489 ENFVM
-494 ANRGGKGNTTDNVA
+494 ANRGKSAA

-519 LNCWGSVYYSYK
+519 LKNWGSVYYSYK

-546 GVASDAIVD
+546 GIDSDVIVD

-565 SGVAAG
+565 SGVAAS

>member
-23 SPLTFQWA
+23 SPLAFQWA

-50 SDGYYYVAT
+50 SDGYYYIAT

-65 TQNAMNVWFDGE
+65 TQKALNVWFDGE
-77 QLKDKYGF
+77 QLKGDHSV

-102 QKIAKDGSVVWT
+102 QKVAKDGSVVWT
-114 TFTNKGD
+114 TFTKKGD
-121 VDHSATQI
+121 VDYAQV

-136 VIIALKC
+136 LIVALKC
-143 RAWVEDA
+143 RAWVKEA
-150 GLINLLCYVD
+150 GLENMLCYVD
-160 PKGAEQRITSD
+160 ATESETNITGD
-171 QVKSEYRYLI
+171 QVESEYRYLI

-186 AGKIGWYR
+186 TGTIEWYR
-194 IISGLVKTYDET
+194 KITGLVKTNGENKP
-206 HATKNN
+206 TKNN
-212 IYINGLAVDEKDNIY
+212 IYVNGLAVDENDNIY
-227 LAGNFRTEMYLNKA
+227 LAGNFRTEMYLNKS
-241 DGTSATLVAK
+241 DETKATLVAK
-251 SSIDSWGGDSQN
+251 SSVDTWGGDSQN
-263 VVGDMFLV
+263 TVGDMFLV

-276 GYYLNSIVNDGIV
+276 GYYLNSIVNNGIV
-289 DCAFLDKVAYNDGK
+289 DCAFLDKVVYNDGK
-303 LYLDGRVRSVGND
+303 LYLDGRVKSVGNE
-316 ITFGGVKVNA
+316 ITFGGVTVNA

-360 FVIQNKSAQYLNGY
+360 FVIQNKSVQYLNGY

-385 KQENESENIATN
+385 QQEGESENIATN
-397 HSSNQLK
+397 HTSAQLK

-460 DKETYA
+460 DKKTYA

-483 APIVDG
+483 TPIVDG
-489 DILVM
+489 ENFVM
-494 ANRGGKGNTTDNVA
+494 ANRGKSAA

-519 LNCWGSVYYSYK
+519 LKNWGSVYYSYK
-531 MSDVISTGINKPTIS
+531 MSDVISTGINRPTAS
-546 GVASDAIVD
+546 GIDSDAIVD
-555 VYTLG
+555 VYTIG

-565 SGVAAG
+565 SGVAAS